1 MKFIGFCAVD
11 GESELNRGR
20 RFGDRS

>member
-1 MKFIGFCAVD
+1 MKFIGFWAVD